1 MHLTYTGN
9 AKLDDGRAICIDYQ
23 VESHGCPSNG
33 WDEPGE
39 APILHIT
46 SAWIDDDMG
55 ELVDLSEAEKNR
67 IERELTEAFDP
78 AQDDPFDDPDDWSD
92 WDA

>member
-1 MHLTYTGN
+1 MTYTGN
-9 AKLDDGRAICIDYQ
+9 AKLDDGRAICVEYH

-46 SAWIDDDMG
+46 SAWIDDELG
-55 ELVDLSEAEKNR
+55 ELVDLSDAERAR
-67 IERELTEAFDP
+67 IDRELTEAFD
-78 AQDDPFDDPDDWSD
+78 ADPFDDDPD
-92 WDA
+92 WDWPDV